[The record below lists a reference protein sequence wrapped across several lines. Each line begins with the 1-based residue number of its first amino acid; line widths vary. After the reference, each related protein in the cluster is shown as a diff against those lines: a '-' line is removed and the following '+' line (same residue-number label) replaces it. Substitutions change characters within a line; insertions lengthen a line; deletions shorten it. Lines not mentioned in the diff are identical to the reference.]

1 MANETEI
8 LYKKI
13 LSDLIKEN
21 EFHQAGFSIEEL
33 QKVASKRTLEKINS
47 KEVKTNDR
55 L

>member
-21 EFHQAGFSIEEL
+21 ELHQAGFSIEDL

-47 KEVKTNDR
+47 KEEN
-55 L
+55 